1 MGLTEIIKNRNIF
14 LDTAPLIYYIEDNQL
29 YSNVLDKLF
38 ELNLKMEV
46 QLITSTITLLEVLV
60 IPMKTNNFDLVEK
73 YKSLLCQSDTFKI
86 WDIDVEV
93 AVKAAG
99 LRAKYRLKTPDA
111 IQIATAICR
120 FSDYF
125 LTNDKQLKIVSEL
138 NILILDELLNKQ

>member
-14 LDTAPLIYYIEDNQL
+14 LDTAPLIYYIEDNVS
-29 YSNVLDKLF
+29 YSKVLDKLF
-38 ELNLKMEV
+38 ELNLIMEI
-46 QLITSTITLLEVLV
+46 QLTTSTITLLEVLV
-60 IPMKTNNFDLVEK
+60 LPMKTNNFDLVER

-86 WDIDVEV
+86 WDIDVEI

-125 LTNDKQLKIVSEL
+125 LTNDKQLKIVSEI
-138 NILILDELLNKQ
+138 NVLILDELVES